1 MRGSFSTASLP
12 SRTGCPTAAAN
23 ALSPTDPMMP
33 TPTRCVN
40 RSDGR
45 PGRPNRRRDPGSC
58 AVAREG
64 RRAPSTASASSR
76 AAPSPPARTTSI
88 VSGVGGSR
96 QLWVSRRP
104 RWSPLPLRRPR
115 PPRRA
120 ARATT
125 GPATP
130 PSDPSSSR
138 SAEAGSSLRPSA
150 SAARPAPPR
159 RRSGSGSAGTRAA
172 RTRSSRSGPRPTAT
186 ATGCPTTTRGTSSG
200 RPAAHDLDLDILP
213 GDRIAARVELARSS
227 VRVSIDDLTGGQRFT
242 KTLPLRRPD
251 GSSVEWIAEAP
262 AVTVRRADQIVPLT
276 NFGTV
281 RFSGASA
288 ISRVGAHG
296 SISDPAWH
304 ESAIDFL
311 SDRGNPRN
319 PILSFVDG
327 VAAAHGFP
335 SDLRRGG
342 TAFSITWRRGLTV
355 PPRGSAPRG
364 AA

>member
-1 MRGSFSTASLP
+1 M
-12 SRTGCPTAAAN
+12 
-23 ALSPTDPMMP
+23 
-33 TPTRCVN
+33 
-40 RSDGR
+40 
-45 PGRPNRRRDPGSC
+45 
-58 AVAREG
+58 
-64 RRAPSTASASSR
+64 
-76 AAPSPPARTTSI
+76 
-88 VSGVGGSR
+88 SGVGGSR
-96 QLWVSRRP
+96 RALGLAAAALVAAAVAAAAAA
-104 RWSPLPLRRPR
+104 SP
-115 PPRRA
+115 
-120 ARATT
+120 
-125 GPATP
+125 
-130 PSDPSSSR
+130 
-138 SAEAGSSLRPSA
+138 
-150 SAARPAPPR
+150 
-159 RRSGSGSAGTRAA
+159 
-172 RTRSSRSGPRPTAT
+172 
-186 ATGCPTTTRGTSSG
+186 RGTSDNWSG
-200 RPAAHDLDLDILP
+200 YAAFGPVFKSVSGSWIQPSAHCFGRSTSTTEAAFWIGLGGNARSSYKVEQIGTEADCDSDGMPDYYAWYELWPAGGHDLDLDILP
-213 GDRIAARVELARSS
+213 GDRIVARVELARST

-262 AVTVRRADQIVPLT
+262 AVTIRRVDQIVPLT

-335 SDLRRGG
+335 SDLRLGG